1 MNKNNLEKIIEPQDE
16 KKNSLSHKPKR
27 HSRVET
33 LPQSH
38 FSLMS
43 FLTGTIFLGLF
54 FVSIWFLFK
63 YSKYST
69 DAIIAQDMQSLQ
81 QIFREID
88 KDCKIID
95 FEHAKNYVD
104 FLTVKEFIGSQ
115 VGAMNITYPK
125 NWKGPYL
132 KHNPTVL
139 EQQYIVL
146 KNKKNY
152 YLVPGDGV
160 VLANGKTIGTDIL
173 LNEKSDIE
181 ALLQD
186 PKGLKSS
193 QGPLAVKVEIGGTY
207 FKKVLQPPLSYETL
221 EG

>member
-1 MNKNNLEKIIEPQDE
+1 MKSQEEKSSASVHKSKRSIKPDRSTHSSGVSFFAVAII
-16 KKNSLSHKPKR
+16 
-27 HSRVET
+27 
-33 LPQSH
+33 
-38 FSLMS
+38 
-43 FLTGTIFLGLF
+43 LGLF
-54 FVSIWFLFK
+54 VVSVWILIK
-63 YSKYST
+63 HSKYST
-69 DAIIAQDMQSLQ
+69 DAIIVQDMQTLQ
-81 QIFREID
+81 NIFKDID

-95 FEHAKNYVD
+95 FEHTKNYID

-139 EQQYIVL
+139 NQQYVVL

-160 VLANGKTIGTDIL
+160 VLANGQTIGTDII

-186 PKGLKSS
+186 PQGLKSS
-193 QGPLAVKVEIGGTY
+193 QGVLVVKIEIGGTY
-207 FKKVLQPPLSYETL
+207 FKRVLQAPVSYATL

>member
-1 MNKNNLEKIIEPQDE
+1 MSKSNSEKIIVQQDE
-16 KKNSLSHKPKR
+16 KKSLATHRSKR
-27 HSRVET
+27 PIQADKST
-33 LPQSH
+33 SH
-38 FSLMS
+38 FSIMS
-43 FLTGTIFLGLF
+43 FLTGSIFLGLF

-69 DAIIAQDMQSLQ
+69 DAIIAQDMQTLQ

-95 FEHAKNYVD
+95 FEHTKNYID

-146 KNKKNY
+146 KSKKSY

-160 VLANGKTIGTDIL
+160 ILANGQTIGTDII
-173 LNEKSDIE
+173 LNEKADIE

-193 QGPLAVKVEIGGTY
+193 QGPLAVKIEIGGTY
-207 FKKVLQPPLSYETL
+207 FKKVLQAPVSYATL